1 MDGRQIED
9 DEEFRNVILK
19 MTNNQKFG
27 NEEIDKWYV
36 ANDVQAT
43 VGLAEIALDEFP
55 NTATRRRSF
64 QSRKNLEEIVQSVNA
79 LTEIIVKS
87 VEKYNKSSVM
97 DCCAYYDTESFQ
109 KLKEQYK
116 IMKLRLKLLK

>member
-1 MDGRQIED
+1 
-9 DEEFRNVILK
+9 

-27 NEEIDKWYV
+27 NEEIDKWYI

-64 QSRKNLEEIVQSVNA
+64 QSRKNLEEIVESVNA

-87 VEKYNKSSVM
+87 VEKYNNSSVM
-97 DCCAYYDTESFQ
+97 DYCAYYDIESFQ